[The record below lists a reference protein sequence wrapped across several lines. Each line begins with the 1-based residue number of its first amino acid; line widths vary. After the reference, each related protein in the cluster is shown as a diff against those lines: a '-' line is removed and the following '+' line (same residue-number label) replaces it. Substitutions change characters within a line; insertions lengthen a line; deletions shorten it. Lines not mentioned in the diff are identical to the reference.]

1 MKAISNDTSNTFA
14 PKNLYTRLDFDQFES
29 FVNCNTK
36 NYQFLDEIL
45 AYLIVYSF

>member
-1 MKAISNDTSNTFA
+1 MKAISNDTLNNFA
-14 PKNLYTRLDFDQFES
+14 PKNLYTRLDFDKFES